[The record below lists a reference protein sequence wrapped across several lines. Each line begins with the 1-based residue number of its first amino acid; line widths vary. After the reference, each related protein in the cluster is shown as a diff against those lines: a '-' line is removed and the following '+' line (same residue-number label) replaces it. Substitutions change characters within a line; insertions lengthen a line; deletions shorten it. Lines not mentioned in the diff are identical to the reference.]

1 MTETIAICGG
11 IGSGKSIVSRIL
23 TVLGFDVYDCD
34 SEAKRLMDADEAM
47 KDAIARDIAEEC
59 IVDGTIDRHRLA
71 GIVFSDSVKLEALN
85 AIVHAAVRRHLA
97 AWIEARTGRP
107 KFIETAILYQSGLD
121 RMVDEVWEVTAPAD
135 VRIARVMARN
145 SMSAAEVKARI
156 DAQDAFV
163 PVDIHPSV
171 HVISNDN
178 ITPVLPQIEMLL
190 RQLCGQNNP
199 YIFAK

>member
-34 SEAKRLMDADEAM
+34 SEAKRLMDADDAI
-47 KDAIARDIAEEC
+47 KDAIAREIAGEC
-59 IVDGTIDRHRLA
+59 IVDGTIDRPRLA

-156 DAQDAFV
+156 DAQDAF
-163 PVDIHPSV
+163 PPTS
-171 HVISNDN
+171 
-178 ITPVLPQIEMLL
+178 TPLYV
-190 RQLCGQNNP
+190 
-199 YIFAK
+199 